1 LIKIKNCAIFGGT
14 FDPIHLGHLL
24 VIDKLIA
31 SEKFDTITVVPSGNP
46 VLRKAVAPAQDRL
59 EMVKLAIQG
68 RKIEVSDCEI
78 KREGASFAIDT
89 AKEIQ
94 ELHPDSNL
102 YWVIGSDAFV
112 NISQWHQ
119 IGDLAQLVEFL
130 VIERPGS
137 PRATSEFRSSFW
149 QINALPISATDIRN
163 RIRDGN
169 SVKSL
174 LPDAVFEYAM
184 SKDLYGAA

>member
-1 LIKIKNCAIFGGT
+1 M
-14 FDPIHLGHLL
+14 
-24 VIDKLIA
+24 IDKLIA

-137 PRATSEFRSSFW
+137 PRVTSEFRSSFW

-163 RIRDGN
+163 RIRDGK